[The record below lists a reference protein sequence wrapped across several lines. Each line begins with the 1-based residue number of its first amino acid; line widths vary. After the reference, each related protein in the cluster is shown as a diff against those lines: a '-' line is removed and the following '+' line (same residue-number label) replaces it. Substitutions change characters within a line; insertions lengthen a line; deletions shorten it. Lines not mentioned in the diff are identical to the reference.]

1 VSIIL
6 GIKIPWNQA
15 ILESDSEPDSDSADG
30 DQSNTAENDSEL
42 RQLLRSA
49 HEKISLLSRLSMAI
63 RNPAPEDQYIGLV
76 DVKNL
81 VSRDIDYVVRNF
93 PRISPGLADNMG
105 NAISRRRQ
113 SFAAHKSRHAK
124 LSRGVELWEQVDDE
138 RDTQT
143 EHQPYTTAVASSL
156 PEHITRNANS
166 TYDQILEADMG
177 SDTSQTLY
185 DTSLSR
191 HNNMHPIIPRWP
203 QKARTGKPIECPLC
217 FMVVSVASRDSWR

>member
-1 VSIIL
+1 VSIVL

-42 RQLLRSA
+42 CQLLRST
-49 HEKISLLSRLSMAI
+49 HEKISLLSRLSMVI
-63 RNPAPEDQYIGLV
+63 RNPAPEDQYIGV

-81 VSRDIDYVVRNF
+81 ISRDIDYVVRRF

-113 SFAAHKSRHAK
+113 SFAAHKLRHAK
-124 LSRGVELWEQVDDE
+124 LSREIELWKQVDDE
-138 RDTQT
+138 RDAQT
-143 EHQPYTTAVASSL
+143 ERLPQTTAVASSL
-156 PEHITRNANS
+156 PEHITRNTNS
-166 TYDQILEADMG
+166 TYDQILEADIG
-177 SDTSQTLY
+177 SDISQTLY
-185 DTSLSR
+185 GTSLSR

-203 QKARTGKPIECPLC
+203 QKARTGNPIECPLC